1 LPIRKNLFA
10 APKPANLLPSDAIN
24 HINIEELKQSI
35 SLQKQLTSR
44 NNTFQAMSIFKEHK

>member
-24 HINIEELKQSI
+24 HINIELKQNI
-35 SLQKQLTSR
+35 RLQKQLTSG
-44 NNTFQAMSIFKEHK
+44 NNTFQAMSIFKEHE